1 MNYYLKLI
9 LRAIALIGVFK
20 LCQRLFSLSILL
32 ITKKISSFP
41 INFGKDTFLFEY
53 TDNGAHKGGRGLYI
67 FRDKIEKLL
76 SYGNKFINEG
86 DVCIDGGANIG
97 IYTLAFLSVVGNK
110 GKVIAIEPMNYA
122 VNEIKRLA
130 SINNFKDPI
139 VIEGA
144 LSNEVGS
151 ASLDFSEGVGFGSIV
166 RGFGGK
172 ETINVK
178 TYTIDGIV
186 LTEDLQSLDFIKLD
200 IEGAELLALNGAIKS
215 IKKFKPKIC
224 LECERDRFE
233 EITQFL
239 INLEYKPYYFDNH
252 GNFIEIKSYIMP
264 HNQNQIF
271 YIPQK

>member
-9 LRAIALIGVFK
+9 LRAIALIGV
-20 LCQRLFSLSILL
+20 LQLIQRLISLSILI
-32 ITKKISSFP
+32 ITKRSSIFSV
-41 INFGKDTFLFEY
+41 NFGKNEFLFEF
-53 TDNGAHKGGRGLYI
+53 TDKGAHKGGRGLYI

-76 SYGNKFINEG
+76 NYGNKFINDG

-97 IYTLAFLSVVGNK
+97 IYTLAFLSAVGNK

-122 VNEIKRLA
+122 ANEIKRLS

-144 LSNEVGS
+144 LSNEEGN
-151 ASLDFSEGVGFGSIV
+151 ASLDFSDGVGFGSIV

-172 ETINVK
+172 ETIEVK
-178 TYTIDGIV
+178 TYTIDEIV
-186 LTEDLQSLDFIKLD
+186 SREDLRSLDFIKLD
-200 IEGAELLALNGAIKS
+200 IEGAELLALNGAIES
-215 IKKFKPKIC
+215 IKKFRPKIC

-239 INLEYKPYYFDNH
+239 IDLKYKPYYFNNH
-252 GNFIEIKSYIMP
+252 GNFIEIKSDIMP

-271 YIPQK
+271 YIP